1 MLVLV
6 ETISQ
11 FRMRYLIETNDN
23 HPEWALDSVVEGHV
37 NNKVIKEF
45 SQEHLGETVFS
56 HRTVTEQDALDLFRK
71 DNNYLATWSD
81 NKIKEVGFNL
91 AGDSND

>member
-6 ETISQ
+6 ETVSQ
-11 FRMRYLIETNDN
+11 FRMRYLIETDDN
-23 HPEWALDSVVEGHV
+23 HPEWALDSVVVGHV
-37 NNKVIKEF
+37 NDKVIKEF

-56 HRTVTEQDALDLFRK
+56 YRTVTEQDALDLFRK
-71 DNNYLATWSD
+71 DNDYLATWSD
-81 NKIKEVGFNL
+81 NKIKEVCFNL